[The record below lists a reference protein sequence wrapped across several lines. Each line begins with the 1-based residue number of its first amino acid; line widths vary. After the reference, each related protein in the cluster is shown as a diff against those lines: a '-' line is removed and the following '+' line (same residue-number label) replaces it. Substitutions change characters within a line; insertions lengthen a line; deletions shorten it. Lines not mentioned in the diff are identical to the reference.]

1 MSTWVDSV
9 DKAFDALKEQVEV
22 LKKKADDAFPTPMK
36 INDLPRAESSPWAA
50 VHGWKIKGGYRS
62 STREPNTVE
71 EVDKLLEK
79 ALSVFTEDIQK
90 LTDAHNVNVPAIENN
105 LKIHEKVTL
114 LMRDT
119 LKIPSGYS
127 TYEYKSSRSRNK
139 TETRHTAGY
148 IGDLQRNVKTSDG
161 YEQKLRDLNSYPET
175 FKRIANDLKG
185 KIRSAEAEKA
195 KAEKA
200 KKEVL
205 AKARLQVKY
214 GLTEDSDWSDV
225 LDILDSKCK
234 YFKLARAM
242 EDTRNDWN
250 DGYGRVQYAIS
261 SFSIET
267 PEDQEIY
274 DEIFE
279 LAHEYD
285 DIDGRIFRY
294 CTYNYSVLYG
304 KVDADLMSDYNTLK
318 EYYDTSW

>member
-1 MSTWVDSV
+1 MTWVDSV
-9 DKAFDALKEQVEV
+9 DKAFDTLKAQVEL
-22 LKKKADDAFPTPMK
+22 LKKKADDAFPSPMK
-36 INDLPRAESSPWAA
+36 INDLPRAESSKWTVA
-50 VHGWKIKGGYRS
+50 HGGKIEGGYWS
-62 STREPNTVE
+62 SPREPNTIE

-79 ALSVFTEDIQK
+79 ALAVLTDDIQK
-90 LTDAHNVNVPAIENN
+90 LKDAHEMNVPAIENN
-105 LKIHEKVTL
+105 LKIHEKVSL
-114 LMRDT
+114 LMRET

-148 IGDLQRNVKTSDG
+148 FGDLRRNIKTSDG

-175 FKRIANDLKG
+175 FKCIANDLKG
-185 KIRSAEAEKA
+185 KIRSIEAEKA
-195 KAEKA
+195 KEEKA

-214 GLTEDSDWSDV
+214 GLTEDNYWSDV

-242 EDTRNDWN
+242 EETRNDWN

-261 SFSIET
+261 SFSVET

-279 LAHEYD
+279 LAHECE
-285 DIDGRIFRY
+285 DIDGRIFRD

-304 KVDADLMSDYNTLK
+304 KVDADLMSDYNILK